1 MEGDF
6 HGARPWRS
14 PDISLPSLGKIHSAT
29 LLPLLAPCPIPAH
42 LQTSS
47 FVNLPADPYF
57 ALLAPA
63 CVFLLGMVLFACWW
77 LQRRQGKAQYLL
89 WMAAGY
95 VLPAMAVALQSLMNN
110 AQLAQWALLTGVLY
124 LGGAWGIAQGMTLR
138 TTGMPQPWW
147 VGASVGLFCLVSL
160 YYYSRI
166 DEQLWMRVQLLC
178 ISLGLMQL
186 LTLRSVLCAVSARD
200 RLESMLRWTY
210 VAFAVYALLRAL
222 VVLLIASHQDIE
234 TLTRSG
240 YWLITLA
247 GALLFSMWFSL
258 VLLACSVR
266 DMLFTLREER
276 NRDSLTALLNRR
288 AFMESAQTL
297 MADRLSAPWAV
308 VVGDID
314 HFKRV
319 NDSWGHACGDRVLQN
334 IAHVLVK
341 QVREGDLVARFG
353 GEEFVLLLACVNLQE
368 AQTIVQRIR
377 SDLHANPIVVPD
389 ARMRVTV
396 SFGITE
402 VLDLPDLA
410 NALHRADLLLYGAKQ
425 AGRDCIHVQDM
436 RLQSQDEEIRI

>member
-1 MEGDF
+1 
-6 HGARPWRS
+6 
-14 PDISLPSLGKIHSAT
+14 
-29 LLPLLAPCPIPAH
+29 
-42 LQTSS
+42 
-47 FVNLPADPYF
+47 
-57 ALLAPA
+57 
-63 CVFLLGMVLFACWW
+63 
-77 LQRRQGKAQYLL
+77 
-89 WMAAGY
+89 
-95 VLPAMAVALQSLMNN
+95 
-110 AQLAQWALLTGVLY
+110 
-124 LGGAWGIAQGMTLR
+124 
-138 TTGMPQPWW
+138 
-147 VGASVGLFCLVSL
+147 
-160 YYYSRI
+160 
-166 DEQLWMRVQLLC
+166 MRVQLLC

-186 LTLRSVLCAVSARD
+186 LTLRSVLCAVPARD

-222 VVLLIASHQDIE
+222 VVLVIASRQDIE

-288 AFMESAQTL
+288 AFMESAQVL

-334 IAHVLVK
+334 IAHVLVT

-377 SDLHANPIVVPD
+377 SDLHANPIAVPD